1 MVSTSSLKNLQ
12 KTERCSF
19 QRLSK
24 FVFQLKVA
32 SKPFFRKLRQPHFN
46 FNSLER
52 FASLSQTLVSTSSL
66 KSLQIT
72 EKCYFQTI
80 TTLVFELKIASKPF
94 STNIPMTKLWF
105 KWLWMLCLTFPKS
118 GFNFFNEKFAKNR
131 KILFSS
137 THNTHFWAQGRFKT
151 IF

>member
-19 QRLSK
+19 QRLST
-24 FVFQLKVA
+24 FVFQLQVA
-32 SKPFFRKLRQPHFN
+32 SKPFSRKLRQPHFN
-46 FNSLER
+46 FNSLEC
-52 FASLSQTLVSTSSL
+52 FASLSQKIVSTLSL
-66 KSLQIT
+66 KSLQKT
-72 EKCYFQTI
+72 EKCSFQTI

-105 KWLWMLCLTFPKS
+105 KWLWMLCLTFPKG
-118 GFNFFNEKFAKNR
+118 GFNFFNEKFAK
-131 KILFSS
+131 KQKMLFSS
-137 THNTHFWAQGRFKT
+137 THNTRFWAEGSFIG